1 MKNIRRKV
9 NIAIKKFIKNEKFGV
24 LPSRRKSSTIK
35 MEEKRGVRSA
45 NWPSWLETVFSDDSE
60 LNTIGN
66 KASENAAYCGTNT

>member
-35 MEEKRGVRSA
+35 MEEKRGVRRR
-45 NWPSWLETVFSDDSE
+45 PVFRAKFESKI
-60 LNTIGN
+60 LNIF
-66 KASENAAYCGTNT
+66 KR